1 MLLHLRECHGL
12 PYDRKYARDVTFCR
26 PKWTLLPMR
35 DPNQLPDDLPMPV
48 DDGACAHLPDQAM
61 PRLRLASTAGGTV
74 DLAELSAPRTVLY
87 CYPRTGVPG
96 QQLPSGWDAIPGAR
110 GCTPQS
116 CGFRDHHAELLALGA
131 DVYGVS
137 TQPTDYQQEM
147 AARLHL
153 PFAVLSDADC
163 ALADALML
171 PTFIVDGMRLIKRLT
186 LIVRDGRI
194 ETVFY
199 PVFPPD
205 RSAATV
211 VEWLGNNPMIP
222 PSFAH

>member
-1 MLLHLRECHGL
+1 MH
-12 PYDRKYARDVTFCR
+12 
-26 PKWTLLPMR
+26 
-35 DPNQLPDDLPMPV
+35 DPNQLPDDLPVPV
-48 DDGACAHLPDQAM
+48 DDGACAHLLGQAM

-74 DLAELSAPRTVLY
+74 DLGELSAPRTVLY

-96 QQLPSGWDAIPGAR
+96 QALPSGWDDIPGAR

-116 CGFRDHHAELLALGA
+116 CGFRDHHAELRALGA
-131 DVYGVS
+131 EVYGIS

-147 AARLHL
+147 VARLRL
-153 PFAVLSDADC
+153 PFAVLSDAEC
-163 ALADALML
+163 ALTDALML
-171 PTFIVDGMRLIKRLT
+171 PTLSVDGMRLIKRLT

-205 RSAATV
+205 QSAAMV
-211 VEWLGNNPMIP
+211 VEWLEQNPATP
-222 PSFAH
+222 PSIAH